1 MEGHALRPSIALLLV
16 AVSFALLVAAGAVTL
31 PWGLPG
37 IVVAQVIGFAAPAW
51 LVARRA
57 GRPRAVLGVVAPR
70 ARAVIGSVLVA
81 ISLWYV
87 IAIVLVPWVEDLVT
101 EREVEELAGH
111 LAGSEPLALKL
122 IALAAVPAVCEELLF
137 RGALARGLRAPL
149 GLVGASLASAAL
161 FALVHGSLA
170 RLPITFALGVV
181 LGLTALR
188 TGSIVPAMVIHAGN
202 NAAAVLLSW
211 PPLIAHAAF
220 LDRTAVTLPV
230 AVLCSAL
237 GLSLLWSRAAT
248 SRSPS

>member
-1 MEGHALRPSIALLLV
+1 MEAPALRPSIALLLV
-16 AVSFALLVAAGAVTL
+16 PLCFSLLVAAGSVTL
-31 PWGLPG
+31 SWGLPG

-51 LVARRA
+51 LAARRT
-57 GRPRAVLGVVAPR
+57 GRPGAVLGLVAPR
-70 ARAVIGSVLVA
+70 ARAVTGSVLVA
-81 ISLWYV
+81 LSLWYV
-87 IAIVLVPWVEDLVT
+87 IAVVLVPWVEDLVT
-101 EREVEELAGH
+101 EGEVEQLAQQ

-122 IALAAVPAVCEELLF
+122 VALAVVPALCEELLF

-149 GLVGASLASAAL
+149 GLVGAALLSAAL

-181 LGLTALR
+181 LGVTALR
-188 TGSIVPAMVIHAGN
+188 VGSIVPAMIIHAGN

-211 PPLIAHAAF
+211 PPVVAHATF

-230 AVLCSAL
+230 AVLSSAL